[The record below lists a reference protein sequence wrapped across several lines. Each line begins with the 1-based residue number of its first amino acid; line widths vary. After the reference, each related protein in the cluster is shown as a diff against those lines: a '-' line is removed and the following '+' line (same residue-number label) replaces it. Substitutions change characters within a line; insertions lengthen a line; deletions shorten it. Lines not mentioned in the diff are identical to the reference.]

1 MGKYKGAE
9 VELIINGD
17 FFNYIQVDPDEHR
30 PTYVNER
37 VALARTGAIL
47 DGHAEVFDALKV
59 FADAPYH
66 KITIVIGNH
75 DFGLFFASVRRLILE
90 RLGPK
95 ATIYERPRYIV
106 DGLAIEHGSQFTV
119 DNWMDYDNPFVVS
132 ETGERI
138 VNLPWGNFFCVHFLN
153 RVKRE
158 RTYVTRVYPFKNFI
172 IWSLMHDT
180 IFAFK
185 ALANMAFYFLKALFR
200 IGENRRF
207 HTRITV
213 RVVREFSFPM
223 KLRRAARRI
232 LAEHPECKVV
242 LMGHSHGALQQ
253 QFEDG
258 REYINTGVWNEMIS
272 LNVGN
277 LGRSVRLTFAEIA
290 YDKSGEPQP
299 QLKEWH
305 GKYKEVAEVVSI

>member
-1 MGKYKGAE
+1 
-9 VELIINGD
+9 
-17 FFNYIQVDPDEHR
+17 
-30 PTYVNER
+30 
-37 VALARTGAIL
+37 
-47 DGHAEVFDALKV
+47 
-59 FADAPYH
+59 
-66 KITIVIGNH
+66 
-75 DFGLFFASVRRLILE
+75 
-90 RLGPK
+90 
-95 ATIYERPRYIV
+95 
-106 DGLAIEHGSQFTV
+106 
-119 DNWMDYDNPFVVS
+119 
-132 ETGERI
+132 
-138 VNLPWGNFFCVHFLN
+138 
-153 RVKRE
+153 
-158 RTYVTRVYPFKNFI
+158 
-172 IWSLMHDT
+172 
-180 IFAFK
+180 
-185 ALANMAFYFLKALFR
+185 
-200 IGENRRF
+200 
-207 HTRITV
+207 
-213 RVVREFSFPM
+213 M